1 MKTLPTWRKRSEFTY
16 SGSVQD
22 GTRIYYGSKP
32 WEAYVS
38 AEKYQELLR
47 HFKEKGVPC
56 GTSRDEPP
64 SGSLG
69 EWLQQNVTKTAI
81 ASYVARARK
90 ILNRESR
97 SSPGRERVNGCR
109 KLSN

>member
-16 SGSVQD
+16 SGSIQN

-32 WEAYVS
+32 WEANVS

-47 HFKEKGVPC
+47 HFRGRSVPC
-56 GTSRDEPP
+56 GTSRDDPS

-69 EWLQQNVTKTAI
+69 EWLQKNVTKTAI
-81 ASYVARARK
+81 ASYVGS
-90 ILNRESR
+90 ILIHEGYAVQKGSVIIFRE
-97 SSPGRERVNGCR
+97 
-109 KLSN
+109 L

>member
-1 MKTLPTWRKRSEFTY
+1 MVMKTLPTWRKRSEFTY

-56 GTSRDEPP
+56 GASRDEPP

-81 ASYVARARK
+81 ASYVGSILIHEGYAIQNGSK
-90 ILNRESR
+90 IIFRGL
-97 SSPGRERVNGCR
+97 
-109 KLSN
+109 